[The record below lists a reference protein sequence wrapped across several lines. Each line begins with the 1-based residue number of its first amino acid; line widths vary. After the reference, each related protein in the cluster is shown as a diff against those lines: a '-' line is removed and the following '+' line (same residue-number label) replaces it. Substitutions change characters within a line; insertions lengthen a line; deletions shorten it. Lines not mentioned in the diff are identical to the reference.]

1 MCAIAD
7 YSDEITTLPADH
19 PMLQPPQLQNGQPL
33 DAEALAALARAQ
45 EEFEAGNLPADAN
58 PLLLFLQTLLPW
70 NHVQGA
76 GQQQQQPPP
85 Q

>member
-1 MCAIAD
+1 MLD

-19 PMLQPPQLQNGQPL
+19 PMLQPPQIQNGQPL
-33 DAEALAALARAQ
+33 DAEALNALARAQ
-45 EEFEAGNLPADAN
+45 EEFEEDRLPADAN

-70 NHVQGA
+70 NHVQDVG
-76 GQQQQQPPP
+76 QQQQPPP